1 MTLRLC
7 RLRCPR
13 PDPPCKF
20 LAERFLPQDYVP
32 GPCRRCGWRELTL
45 EVV

>member
-13 PDPPCKF
+13 CKL
-20 LAERFLPQDYVP
+20 LAERFLPQDYLP
-32 GPCRRCGWRELTL
+32 GPCRRCGWPELTL
-45 EVV
+45 EVVGI